1 MSPRSARNDRRRPA
15 DAINVLL
22 IAFAIGLLLAYPLV
36 VREVL
41 EQGGAR
47 PTLAV
52 AILTMP
58 PVAINVVLA
67 LRFLATLRR
76 GHEPIISRF
85 ARIERGTLEPDLAS
99 YTRALTLVWAIF
111 FAVMA
116 LVSVALSL
124 PRPSTAWQLWSGIGN
139 WLCVALLLVGER
151 VYRHARFP
159 HYRHASL
166 MRQLR
171 VAMSHWRG

>member
-1 MSPRSARNDRRRPA
+1 MSPRSARNEPRRPA

-22 IAFAIGLLLAYPLV
+22 IAFAIGLLVAYPVV
-36 VREVL
+36 VRQVL
-41 EQGGAR
+41 EQGYA
-47 PTLAV
+47 PSTLVLAL
-52 AILTMP
+52 LTMP
-58 PVAINVVLA
+58 PVAINIALA
-67 LRFLATLRR
+67 LRFLVTLRR
-76 GHEPIISRF
+76 GREPIISRF

-99 YTRALTLVWAIF
+99 YTRTLTLVWVLF

-116 LVSVALSL
+116 LVSVALSV
-124 PRPSTAWQLWSGIGN
+124 PSPHAAWQLWNGIGN

-159 HYRHASL
+159 QYRHASL